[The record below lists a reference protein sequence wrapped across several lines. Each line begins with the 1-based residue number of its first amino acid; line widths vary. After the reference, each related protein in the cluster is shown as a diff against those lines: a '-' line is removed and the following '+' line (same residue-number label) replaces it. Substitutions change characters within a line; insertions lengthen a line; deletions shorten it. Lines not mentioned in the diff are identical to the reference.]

1 MTEQQDACAKKQTND
16 DEDRAQRFEE
26 LRFAKKQQWAVATA
40 VVTLLGA
47 IFALQHAADAGP
59 GPREKVALAVIIT
72 LIATLGCSF
81 LVMLQNYMRVTRLLL
96 DPCDQDA
103 GLRGVSIL
111 GALIGVII
119 LSAFGVLYVVALR

>member
-59 GPREKVALAVIIT
+59 SPREKVALAVIIT

-81 LVMLQNYMRVTRLLL
+81 LVMLQNYMRDTRRLL
-96 DPCDQDA
+96 DPRDQDA
-103 GLRGVSIL
+103 WLRGTSIL
-111 GALIGVII
+111 GVLIGVII
-119 LSAFGVLYVVALR
+119 LSAFSVLYVAALR